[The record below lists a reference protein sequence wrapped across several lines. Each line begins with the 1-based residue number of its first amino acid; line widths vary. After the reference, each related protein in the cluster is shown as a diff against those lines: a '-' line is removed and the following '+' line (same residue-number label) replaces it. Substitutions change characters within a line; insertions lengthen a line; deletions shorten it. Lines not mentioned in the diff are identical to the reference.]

1 MERKSFKLSKK
12 AERLD
17 KKGKDSR
24 NVKERSK
31 ELKKSAQDIR
41 DMRNDTDTEYRF
53 VKCQIPESDFIG
65 INVAG
70 HETMLCIQVT
80 LQH

>member
-1 MERKSFKLSKK
+1 MSKK

-53 VKCQIPESDFIG
+53 VKRQVPESEFIG

-70 HETMLCIQVT
+70 H
-80 LQH
+80 